1 MGEQQPES
9 PAAQRSVT
17 WTWVA
22 AAVVLAIIVTGV
34 VVAWR
39 IATRP
44 QTPEPGVVTPAATAP
59 VTEGSCPDGPVE
71 MSGTATTGPD
81 ATWVLVGKMA
91 APTVADAGPAVV
103 DEDGYRHCYARTPVG
118 ALVAAVNLAA
128 MGSEPSLVGRLA
140 SDALVPGALRDRLL
154 ASPQPSSSSTGGGQL
169 RGFRMVSYDGSK
181 AVVELGMQANNGGYG
196 SVMVELVW
204 HDGDWRYGVRGDGAA
219 QDLAVTYSWPPS
231 LVGFILWAGV

>member
-1 MGEQQPES
+1 MGEQQPKP
-9 PAAQRSVT
+9 PAARRPVT

-22 AAVVLAIIVTGV
+22 AAVVLAIVVTGV
-34 VVAWR
+34 VVVWR

-44 QTPEPGVVTPAATAP
+44 DGPQGVVTPAATAP
-59 VTEGSCPDGPVE
+59 APEGSCPDAPVE
-71 MSGTATTGPD
+71 MSGTVTTGPD
-81 ATWVLVGKMA
+81 ATWVLIGTMA
-91 APTVADAGPAVV
+91 APAVEDAGPAMV

-128 MGSEPSLVGRLA
+128 MGSEPSLAGRLA

-154 ASPQPSSSSTGGGQL
+154 ASPQPSSSSSGGGQL
-169 RGFRMVSYDGSK
+169 RGFRIVSYDGST
-181 AVVELGMQANNGGYG
+181 AVVELGMQTTNGGYG

-204 HDGDWRYGVRGDGAA
+204 YDGDWRYGVRGEGAT

-231 LVGFILWAGV
+231 LVGFIIWAGI